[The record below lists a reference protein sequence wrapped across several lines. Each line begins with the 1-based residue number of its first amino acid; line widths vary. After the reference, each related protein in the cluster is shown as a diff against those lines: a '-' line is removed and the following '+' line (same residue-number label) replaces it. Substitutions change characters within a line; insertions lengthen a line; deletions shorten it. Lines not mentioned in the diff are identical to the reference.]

1 MLTVT
6 SGLDFFEISWLLVGF
21 GFGSS
26 DGLQVLVAR
35 CDSECGLLGATPSV
49 VTVTNGDCVYNLV
62 NRCIGNRIN
71 RMCALGD

>member
-26 DGLQVLVAR
+26 DGLQVRLPDGLQVLVAR

-49 VTVTNGDCVYNLV
+49 DTFLQSLSIT
-62 NRCIGNRIN
+62 
-71 RMCALGD
+71 